1 MCRRVNSLWETTEQQ
16 ALQGSA
22 LKDTDLSKGGDVLEP
37 EVPSSAR
44 Q

>member
-1 MCRRVNSLWETTEQQ
+1 MCRKVNSPWKTTQQ
-16 ALQGSA
+16 QVLQGSA

-37 EVPSSAR
+37 GVPSSAR